1 LDVSAVIRFANYE
14 DIQRLPEHVTGEIL
28 FGQLHTQPR
37 PTSRHA
43 GVETGIAAELRNP
56 FGIGRGGP
64 GGWVILVEPELHL
77 SEHVMVPDLAGWRRE
92 RLPLIPDGPIAV
104 VPDWVCEILSPA
116 TANKDRR
123 IKLPLYGQL
132 GVEHAWLIDPNAKT
146 IEVMRFSD
154 GHWVLLG
161 TFGDDDSM
169 RGEPFDAV
177 AIDLAPLW
185 AW

>member
-1 LDVSAVIRFANYE
+1 MSAVPQFANE
-14 DIQRLPEHVTGEIL
+14 DDIQRLPEHVTGEIL

-37 PTSRHA
+37 PTSRHV

-77 SEHVMVPDLAGWRRE
+77 SGHVLVPDLAGWRRE
-92 RLPLIPDGPIAV
+92 RLPLLPDGHIDLN
-104 VPDWVCEILSPA
+104 PDWIGEILSTA
-116 TANKDRR
+116 TANKDRK
-123 IKLPLYGQL
+123 IKLPLYGKL
-132 GVEHAWLIDPNAKT
+132 GVGHAWLVDPAAKT
-146 IEVMRFSD
+146 IEVLRYAD

-169 RGEPFDAV
+169 RAEPFAAV